1 MKTLIPLGLLGVI
14 GVCVAAP
21 LSVQQDSRKA
31 TLKSNGPDENIS
43 SPLIKHTERRTTVNQ
58 TIKDIEDRQFI
69 SLKKRQGG
77 GGGGG
82 RGGGGGGRG
91 GGGGGREGG
100 GGGGGR
106 NGGGRGGGGSGS
118 PGDILGGILH
128 NHKQD
133 GLTGGGEGSIVS
145 KK

>member
-21 LSVQQDSRKA
+21 LSVQQESLKA
-31 TLKSNGPDENIS
+31 TLKSNEPDETSS
-43 SPLIKHTERRTTVNQ
+43 SPFIKLMERTTVDQ
-58 TIKDIEDRQFI
+58 TIKDIEDRQFN
-69 SLKKRQGG
+69 SLKRRQGG

-106 NGGGRGGGGSGS
+106 NGGGRGGGGSVS

-128 NHKQD
+128 NHEQD
-133 GLTGGGEGSIVS
+133 GLTGGSKGSIVS
-145 KK
+145 RK